1 MALNTDLMGLGM
13 ADALARRVGMP
24 TQIASTAAGT
34 TAATA
39 TVLSAQSRVINMTA
53 SGSDGVRFNDN
64 MPLNT
69 EHFVYNSSGS
79 TGKVYAPTG
88 GNLNG
93 GSTDAGLSLTTL
105 KTAVFVRLTTTLV
118 IYVLTA

>member
-1 MALNTDLMGLGM
+1 MALNTDLVGLGM
-13 ADALARRVGMP
+13 PDALARRVGMP
-24 TQIASTAAGT
+24 TQIASTAAGSN
-34 TAATA
+34 AATA
-39 TVLSAQSRVINMTA
+39 TVLSAQTRIANMTA
-53 SGSDGVRFNDN
+53 TGADGIRFNDN

-69 EHFVYNSSGS
+69 PHYVYNSSGS

-105 KTAVFVRLTTTLV
+105 KVAMFLRLTTTLV
-118 IYVLTA
+118 IYNLTA